1 MYTQRRY
8 NAYMKQ
14 EKRYS
19 VRFPES
25 VLEAI
30 QQAAQEDNRSVNGEI
45 VWIVRTYLEERKGK
59 RRRVTLQKDQA

>member
-1 MYTQRRY
+1 ME
-8 NAYMKQ
+8 K

-25 VLEAI
+25 VLETI
-30 QQAAQEDNRSVNGEI
+30 KQAAQEYNRSVNGEI

-59 RRRVTLQKDQA
+59 QRRATLQKDQA

>member
-1 MYTQRRY
+1 ME
-8 NAYMKQ
+8 Q

-30 QQAAQEDNRSVNGEI
+30 KQVAQEDNRSVNGEI

-59 RRRVTLQKDQA
+59 QRRATLQKDQA

>member
-1 MYTQRRY
+1 
-8 NAYMKQ
+8 MKQ